1 MDLDA
6 FSETH
11 APEWDRLAE
20 LTRRRVLDGA
30 EADELARLKPVLAD
44 LIAQIENRLTGLP
57 TGLHF
62 LGQHAGFAFVLN

>member
-30 EADELARLKPVLAD
+30 EAEVEAVRT
-44 LIAQIENRLTGLP
+44 Q
-57 TGLHF
+57 
-62 LGQHAGFAFVLN
+62 AGNLVPGRTS